1 MVVSLLTLVWLVH
14 RSIKTVYDSM
24 FPDAPLPPSRNYIML
39 DVSAEDEEGTDCVIP
54 PVKVVFKKAV

>member
-1 MVVSLLTLVWLVH
+1 MWLVH